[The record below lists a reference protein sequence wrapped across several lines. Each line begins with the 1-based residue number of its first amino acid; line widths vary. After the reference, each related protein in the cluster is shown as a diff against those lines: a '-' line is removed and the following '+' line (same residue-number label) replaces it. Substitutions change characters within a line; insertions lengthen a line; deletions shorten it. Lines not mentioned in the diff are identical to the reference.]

1 MARGQRKTIEEKIEA
16 KEEEIRLLKIR
27 IGKEEDELEALVNEK
42 KMKDIDLLYKF
53 ISQANL
59 SAQEATGILEEHL
72 QSNYEE
78 TA

>member
-16 KEEEIRLLKIR
+16 KEEEIRLLKVR
-27 IGKEEDELEALVNEK
+27 IGKEEDELEALINEK

-53 ISQANL
+53 ISQTNL
-59 SAQEATGILEEHL
+59 SPQEATEILEEHL
-72 QSNYEE
+72 QNNFEE

>member
-27 IGKEEDELEALVNEK
+27 IKKEEDELEALISEK
-42 KMKDIDLLYKF
+42 KAKDIDFLYNF
-53 ISQANL
+53 ISEANL
-59 SAQEATGILEEHL
+59 SPQEATGILEEHL
-72 QSNYEE
+72 QGNYEE

>member
-16 KEEEIRLLKIR
+16 KKEEIRLLKIR
-27 IGKEEDELEALVNEK
+27 IGKEEDELEALMSEK
-42 KMKDIDLLYKF
+42 KAKDIDLLYKF
-53 ISQANL
+53 ISEANL

-72 QSNYEE
+72 QGNYEE

>member
-16 KEEEIRLLKIR
+16 KKEEIRLLKIR
-27 IGKEEDELEALVNEK
+27 IGKEEDELEALMSEK
-42 KMKDIDLLYKF
+42 KAKDIDLLYKF
-53 ISQANL
+53 ISEANL

-72 QSNYEE
+72 QGNFEE

>member
-27 IGKEEDELEALVNEK
+27 IGKEEDELEALMNEK
-42 KMKDIDLLYKF
+42 KAKDIDLLYRF
-53 ISQANL
+53 ISKANL
-59 SAQEATGILEEHL
+59 SAQQATGILEEHL
-72 QSNYEE
+72 QENYEE

>member
-27 IGKEEDELEALVNEK
+27 IGKEEDELEALMNEK
-42 KMKDIDLLYKF
+42 KAKDIDLLYKF
-53 ISQANL
+53 ISKANL
-59 SAQEATGILEEHL
+59 SAQEAAGILEQHL
-72 QSNYEE
+72 QGNYEE